1 MNILFLFCH
10 LSPLDSNNGLFA
22 QLINELH
29 KQGHHICV
37 SAKGQQIDK
46 TCIQK
51 ENGIDVLRIKSHD
64 FTGVSSNVKKALAYQ
79 EYAVKQRYYT
89 KKCFRREKFDCI
101 ISHSLPP
108 ELAYIVGGLKAYYK
122 CPFYL
127 IQSDYTW
134 QDAVGF
140 GYFSDKSLVARY
152 YQFWEKRMIKQADYI
167 GCPTKGNYAFIKKYY
182 PFVND
187 DKFDYLPFW
196 LNELDVKPNYQIKK
210 AMGLEGKFVVVYGGS
225 VGAAQRVDHIIE
237 LAEACQEYEDIVFV
251 ILGKGPLLQ
260 TIQKMVHEKNL
271 HNVVF
276 KEFLPQDQYLRFL
289 AACEVGL
296 IPLNEKTAIPNFPS
310 KALSYLNMKVPILAA
325 LDYVTDFGKYL
336 EEHEAGLWA
345 HSDDIEGLKRKL
357 LDYYQNEDL
366 RENIKN
372 NGYKLYKSEL
382 TTEHAYKTI
391 ISKITNNNIL

>member
-10 LSPLDSNNGLFA
+10 LSPLDSNNGLFV
-22 QLINELH
+22 QLINEFH
-29 KQGHHICV
+29 KHGHHICV
-37 SAKGQQIDK
+37 SAKGLQVDK

-64 FTGVSSNVKKALAYQ
+64 FTGVSSNVKKAVAYQ
-79 EYAVKQRYYT
+79 EYSVKQRYYT
-89 KKCFRREKFDCI
+89 KKYFRNEKFDCI

-108 ELAYIVGGLKAYYK
+108 ELAFIIGGLKSFFK

-140 GYFSDKSLVARY
+140 GYFSEKSPVARY
-152 YQFWEKRMIKQADYI
+152 YQFWEERMIQQADYI
-167 GCPTKGNYAFIKKYY
+167 GCPTRGNFTFIKRYY
-182 PFVND
+182 PSVNA

-196 LNELDVKPNYQIKK
+196 LNELEVTPNYQLKK
-210 AMGLEGKFVVVYGGS
+210 DMMLDGKFVVVYGGS

-237 LAEACQEYEDIVFV
+237 LAETCKEYKDIVFV
-251 ILGKGPLLQ
+251 ILGKGPLLLTVQ
-260 TIQKMVHEKNL
+260 QMTKDKNL
-271 HNVVF
+271 QNVVF
-276 KEFLPQDQYLRFL
+276 KDFLPQDQYLRFL
-289 AACEVGL
+289 AVCEVGL

-325 LDYVTDFGKYL
+325 LDYVTDFGLYL
-336 EEHEAGLWA
+336 EEHGAGLWA

-357 LDYYQNEDL
+357 LEYYKNEEL
-366 RENIKN
+366 RETVKK

-391 ISKITNNNIL
+391 ISKIINSNIS